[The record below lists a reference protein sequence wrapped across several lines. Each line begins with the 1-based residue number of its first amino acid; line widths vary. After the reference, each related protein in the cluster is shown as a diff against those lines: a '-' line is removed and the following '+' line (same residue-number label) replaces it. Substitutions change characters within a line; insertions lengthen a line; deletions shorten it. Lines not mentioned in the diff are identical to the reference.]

1 MTNTPSLAQEQE
13 RLRQMAAQELRTA
26 RSARS
31 DVLYNPFSNQADRA
45 QANQVW
51 YQAIRKAA
59 SDQILTPREI
69 QTTAILSRQRYHQI
83 VRSLAPAPTQVQ
95 LPETDV

>member
-1 MTNTPSLAQEQE
+1 MTNTLAQEQE

-26 RSARS
+26 RQVRA
-31 DVLYNPFSNQADRA
+31 DIIYNPYANSADRA
-45 QANQVW
+45 KANQVW

-69 QTTAILSRQRYHQI
+69 QETAILSRQRYHQI
-83 VRSLAPAPTQVQ
+83 VGPRTPAPTQVQ